1 MRAKRLLDANLK
13 RRNGMATPTKETIEI
28 RLPSELRYL
37 GVVDA
42 VVQSFASEFALDTD
56 DVNSI
61 STATIEAASNAM
73 EHANQFDVAKSVL
86 VRMHGQGSVF
96 EVEVQDEGAGF
107 DHQPYEREL
116 GPEDLLK
123 LRGRGI
129 FIMRSFMDEVRF
141 MKVGDGGMRV
151 YLRKVG
157 KAEADDSDSQDA
169 VREN

>member
-1 MRAKRLLDANLK
+1 
-13 RRNGMATPTKETIEI
+13 MATSPKDSIEL

-42 VVQSFASEFALDTD
+42 VVQSFVAEFDLQTD

-73 EHANQFDVAKSVL
+73 EHANQFDHGKQVI
-86 VRMHGQGSVF
+86 VRIRGQGNVI
-96 EVEVQDEGAGF
+96 EVEVEDEGAGF
-107 DHQPYEREL
+107 DHYPYEREL

-141 MKVGDGGMRV
+141 MKVEGSGMRV

-157 KAEADDSDSQDA
+157 TTDAEETDSGDA
-169 VREN
+169 VRGN

>member
-1 MRAKRLLDANLK
+1 MGTSSRDS
-13 RRNGMATPTKETIEI
+13 IEI

-42 VVQSFASEFALDTD
+42 VVQSFASEFDLQTD

-61 STATIEAASNAM
+61 STATIEAAANAM
-73 EHANQFDVAKSVL
+73 EHANGFDVSKKVL
-86 VRMHGQGSVF
+86 IRLYGEGNVV
-96 EVEVQDEGAGF
+96 EVEVEDQGAGF
-107 DHQPYEREL
+107 DHHPYEREL

-141 MKVGDGGMRV
+141 MKVGSGGMRV

-157 KAEADDSDSQDA
+157 TAEAEDNDPQDA
-169 VREN
+169 VRGN

>member
-1 MRAKRLLDANLK
+1 
-13 RRNGMATPTKETIEI
+13 MATSPKDSIEI

-42 VVQSFASEFALDTD
+42 VVQSFVAEFDLQAD
-56 DVNSI
+56 DVNSV

-73 EHANQFDVAKSVL
+73 EHANQFDLAKRVL
-86 VRMHGQGSVF
+86 VRIHGQGNVV
-96 EVEVQDEGAGF
+96 EVEIEDEGAGF
-107 DHQPYEREL
+107 DHHPYEREL

-141 MKVGDGGMRV
+141 MKVGGSGMRV

-157 KAEADDSDSQDA
+157 TADAEETDPSDA
-169 VREN
+169 VRGN

>member
-1 MRAKRLLDANLK
+1 
-13 RRNGMATPTKETIEI
+13 MATSPKDSIEI
-28 RLPSELRYL
+28 SLPSELRYL

-42 VVQSFASEFALDTD
+42 VVQSFVAEFDLRTD
-56 DVNSI
+56 DVNDV

-73 EHANQFDVAKSVL
+73 EHANQFDLGKKVV
-86 VRMHGQGSVF
+86 VRIHGQGNVV
-96 EVEVQDEGAGF
+96 EVEIEDEGAGF
-107 DHQPYEREL
+107 DHHPYEREL

-141 MKVGDGGMRV
+141 LKVGGSGMRV

-157 KAEADDSDSQDA
+157 TTGVEETDPTDA
-169 VREN
+169 VRGN

>member
-1 MRAKRLLDANLK
+1 MT
-13 RRNGMATPTKETIEI
+13 TPSKDSIEI

-42 VVQSFASEFALDTD
+42 LVQSFVSEFDLQTD
-56 DVNSI
+56 DVNCV
-61 STATIEAASNAM
+61 STATIEAAANAM
-73 EHANQFDVAKSVL
+73 EQANQFDIGKNVV
-86 VRMHGQGSVF
+86 VRIHGLGNTV
-96 EVEVQDEGAGF
+96 EVEIEDEGAGF

-141 MKVGDGGMRV
+141 VKVGGSGMRV

-157 KAEADDSDSQDA
+157 SADAEANDPGDA
-169 VREN
+169 VRGN

>member
-1 MRAKRLLDANLK
+1 M
-13 RRNGMATPTKETIEI
+13 GTPSRDSIEV

-42 VVQSFASEFALDTD
+42 VVQSFASEFDLQAD
-56 DVNSI
+56 DVNCI

-73 EHANQFDVAKSVL
+73 EHANHFAVDKQVV
-86 VRMHGQGSVF
+86 VRLHGQGNVV
-96 EVEVQDEGAGF
+96 EVEVEDQGEGF
-107 DHQPYEREL
+107 DHHPYEREL

-129 FIMRSFMDEVRF
+129 FIMRNFMDEVRF
-141 MKVGDGGMRV
+141 MKIGGGGMRV

-157 KAEADDSDSQDA
+157 QAEAEDNDSQDA

>member
-1 MRAKRLLDANLK
+1 MSTASKD
-13 RRNGMATPTKETIEI
+13 TIEI

-37 GVVDA
+37 GVVDS
-42 VVQSFASEFALDTD
+42 VVQSFASEFELDTD
-56 DVNSI
+56 AVNSI
-61 STATIEAASNAM
+61 STATIEAAANAM
-73 EHANQFDVAKSVL
+73 EHANQFDVNKSVV
-86 VRMHGQGSVF
+86 VRLHGQGNVF

-107 DHQPYEREL
+107 DHHPYEREL

-141 MKVGDGGMRV
+141 MKVGDSGMRV

-157 KAEADDSDSQDA
+157 KADAEGRDSQDA

>member
-1 MRAKRLLDANLK
+1 
-13 RRNGMATPTKETIEI
+13 MATASRDSIEI

-42 VVQSFASEFALDTD
+42 VVQSFASEFDLQTD

-73 EHANQFDVAKSVL
+73 EHANHFDVGKKVL
-86 VRMHGQGSVF
+86 IRMHGAGNVVEI
-96 EVEVQDEGAGF
+96 EVEDEGSGF
-107 DHQPYEREL
+107 DYQAYEREL

-141 MKVGDGGMRV
+141 MRVGGSGMRV

-157 KAEADDSDSQDA
+157 TADAEDGDSQDA
-169 VREN
+169 VRGN

>member
-1 MRAKRLLDANLK
+1 MT
-13 RRNGMATPTKETIEI
+13 TPSKDSIEI

-42 VVQSFASEFALDTD
+42 LVQSFVSEFDLQTD
-56 DVNSI
+56 DVNSV
-61 STATIEAASNAM
+61 STATIEAAANAM
-73 EHANQFDVAKSVL
+73 EHANQFDIGKNVV
-86 VRMHGQGSVF
+86 VRIHGLGNTV
-96 EVEVQDEGAGF
+96 EVEIEDEGAGF

-141 MKVGDGGMRV
+141 VRVGGSGMRV

-157 KAEADDSDSQDA
+157 SADAEATGPGDA
-169 VREN
+169 VRGN